1 MEDEWDVNYTRPQ
14 RPALGLMLL
23 RTALAV
29 SSFSKKN
36 KRKKARARAKPSPAR
51 ARAVRL
57 RDLLLSCVRE
67 RFDYTRDPFLTT
79 LSYAL

>member
-1 MEDEWDVNYTRPQ
+1 MNVNYTRHQ

-36 KRKKARARAKPSPAR
+36 KRKKARARANPSPGAR
-51 ARAVRL
+51 APFFYVTSFFRAFASAL
-57 RDLLLSCVRE
+57 I
-67 RFDYTRDPFLTT
+67 TRAT
-79 LSYAL
+79 LS

>member
-1 MEDEWDVNYTRPQ
+1 MNVNYTRHQ

-36 KRKKARARAKPSPAR
+36 KRKKARARANPSPGARAR

-57 RDLLLSCVRE
+57 RNLLLSCVRE